1 MVRLD
6 VLRFIDVFLKE
17 RMMFRFLKKLL
28 GPLMLGTCW
37 ATLTVAAPFTFT
49 AIPDQDTARLQE
61 RFGQVATYLQQQLG
75 VEVRYVPVKS
85 YEASVSAFKNNE
97 VQLAWFGGLS
107 GVQARL
113 AVPGSQAIA
122 LGEEDLE
129 FVTYFIAHTGT
140 GLSAEDSLP
149 EALKGRT
156 FTFGSKGST
165 SGRLMP
171 EFFLRERFGQAPEQ
185 TFRRVGFSGDHS
197 RTLQLVQA
205 GSYEVGALN
214 YKVWET
220 EQAEGKVDPQKV
232 RVIWRTPSY
241 PDYNWSIRGDV
252 DETWGPGFL
261 KKVQQAL
268 VDLKDPAILQAFPRR
283 SFLPATNEMFAPIL
297 QTAQDIGIIRR

>member
-1 MVRLD
+1 
-6 VLRFIDVFLKE
+6 
-17 RMMFRFLKKLL
+17 MFHFVKKLMAGL
-28 GPLMLGTCW
+28 LLSAWSASLVG
-37 ATLTVAAPFTFT
+37 AAPFTFT

-61 RFGQVATYLQQQLG
+61 RFGKVATYLQEQLG
-75 VEVRYVPVKS
+75 VEVRYIPVKS
-85 YEASVSAFKNNE
+85 YDASVSAFKNNE

-107 GVQARL
+107 GVQARM

-129 FVTYFIAHTGT
+129 FVTFFIANTRT
-140 GLSAEDSLP
+140 GLSESDTLP
-149 EALKGRT
+149 DALKGRT

-171 EFFLRERFGQAPEQ
+171 EFFLRERFGQAPEA

-214 YKVWET
+214 FKVWET
-220 EQAEGKVDPQKV
+220 EQAEGKVDAEKV

-252 DETWGPGFL
+252 NETWGPGFL

-268 VDLKDPAILQAFPRR
+268 VDLKDPDILGAFPRR
-283 SFLPATNEMFAPIL
+283 GFRPATNDLFAPIL
-297 QTAQDIGIIRR
+297 QTAQDIGIIRK

>member
-1 MVRLD
+1 
-6 VLRFIDVFLKE
+6 
-17 RMMFRFLKKLL
+17 MFGFLKKMMGLGLL
-28 GPLMLGTCW
+28 GLWSTSL
-37 ATLTVAAPFTFT
+37 VAATPFTFT

-61 RFGQVATYLQQQLG
+61 RFGQVAAYLQQELG

-85 YEASVSAFKNNE
+85 YDASVAAFKNNQ

-107 GVQARL
+107 GVQARM

-129 FVTYFIAHTGT
+129 FVTFFIAHAST
-140 GLSAEDSLP
+140 GLTESDVLP
-149 EALKGRT
+149 EALRGRT

-171 EFFLRERFGQAPEQ
+171 EFFLREHFGQAPEQ
-185 TFRRVGFSGDHS
+185 LFRRVGFSGDHS

-205 GSYEVGALN
+205 GSYEVGAVN
-214 YKVWET
+214 FKVWET
-220 EQAEGKVDPQKV
+220 ELAKGKLDPQKV

-252 DETWGPGFL
+252 DQTWGPGFL
-261 KKVQQAL
+261 DKVQQVL
-268 VDLKDPAILQAFPRR
+268 VSLQDPKILQAFPRR
-283 SFLPATNEMFAPIL
+283 RFLPATNEMFDPIL